1 MLLIKEYIDIA
12 SRAVEIF
19 DSPLT
24 SMESRRFLLDFIFSN
39 MKLSGKTLDLPLKQP
54 FMAVQEMSKTQNW
67 CHSPSIF
74 RNNYYKSITMLAR
87 EVDMAIEYLGSGF
100 NLDLQIQRG

>member
-1 MLLIKEYIDIA
+1 MGSRFARQKTILQDLEDRANGNKSFLIGASYILDVC

-39 MKLSGKTLDLPLKQP
+39 MKLKGKTIDLPLKQP
-54 FMAVQEMSKTQNW
+54 FLAVQEMSKTQNW
-67 CHSPSIF
+67 C
-74 RNNYYKSITMLAR
+74 
-87 EVDMAIEYLGSGF
+87 EYRYLS
-100 NLDLQIQRG
+100 